1 MLKRC
6 ILNCCYWGF
15 IYIKN
20 ITDFTFHEFYQSGF
34 FSSSLYIFINQ
45 SELSSFGFICFFWYT
60 HLKLPL
66 KIGWQILIILLF
78 GIFFRHD
85 LLNFNVSIYFFYS
98 FTRCQIRLNLIGN
111 DMERQRVRDV
121 SQSFLVEFCID
132 FFMVTMAFMKTVG
145 HTVLENFSTKKV
157 FVSFISIQEWLLV
170 SPFDLIFEVFKY
182 FSSKLKKI
190 INSKAICINFTAIFI
205 NFYFS
210 FLWTNSR
217 VSRNE

>member
-6 ILNCCYWGF
+6 ILNYCYWGF

-20 ITDFTFHEFYQSGF
+20 ITDFTFHEFYQSG
-34 FSSSLYIFINQ
+34 SSSLYIFINL
-45 SELSSFGFICFFWYT
+45 SELSSFNFICFFWYT
-60 HLKLPL
+60 L
-66 KIGWQILIILLF
+66 KIVWQILIILLF

-85 LLNFNVSIYFFYS
+85 LLNLNVSILFFYS

-111 DMERQRVRDV
+111 DMERQRLRDV
-121 SQSFLVEFCID
+121 SQSFLVELCID

-145 HTVLENFSTKKV
+145 RTVLENFSTKKV

-170 SPFDLIFEVFKY
+170 FPFDLIFEIFKY
-182 FSSKLKKI
+182 FSAELKKI
-190 INSKAICINFTAIFI
+190 INSKVICINFTAIFI

-217 VSRNE
+217 VSRNK

>member
-6 ILNCCYWGF
+6 ILNYCYWGF

-20 ITDFTFHEFYQSGF
+20 ITDFTFHEFYQSG
-34 FSSSLYIFINQ
+34 SSSLYIFINQ

-60 HLKLPL
+60 HLKLPH

-145 HTVLENFSTKKV
+145 RRKHCTRKFLYQESFCIIYFNSGVAFG
-157 FVSFISIQEWLLV
+157 VSFWLNIWSL
-170 SPFDLIFEVFKY
+170 
-182 FSSKLKKI
+182 
-190 INSKAICINFTAIFI
+190 
-205 NFYFS
+205 
-210 FLWTNSR
+210 
-217 VSRNE
+217 

>member
-6 ILNCCYWGF
+6 ILNYCYWGF

-20 ITDFTFHEFYQSGF
+20 ITDFTFHEFYQSG
-34 FSSSLYIFINQ
+34 SSSLYIFINQ
-45 SELSSFGFICFFWYT
+45 SELSSFNFICFFWYT

-66 KIGWQILIILLF
+66 KIVWQILIILLF

-85 LLNFNVSIYFFYS
+85 LLNLNVSILFFYS

-111 DMERQRVRDV
+111 DMERQRLRDV
-121 SQSFLVEFCID
+121 SQSFLVELCID

-145 HTVLENFSTKKV
+145 RTVLENFSTKKV

-170 SPFDLIFEVFKY
+170 FPFDLIFEIFKY
-182 FSSKLKKI
+182 FSAELKII
-190 INSKAICINFTAIFI
+190 INSKVICINFTAIFI

-217 VSRNE
+217 VSRNK

>member
-1 MLKRC
+1 M
-6 ILNCCYWGF
+6 
-15 IYIKN
+15 
-20 ITDFTFHEFYQSGF
+20 
-34 FSSSLYIFINQ
+34 
-45 SELSSFGFICFFWYT
+45 SSFGFICFFWYT
-60 HLKLPL
+60 YLKLPH

-121 SQSFLVEFCID
+121 SQSFLVELCID
-132 FFMVTMAFMKTVG
+132 FLMVTMAFMKTVG
-145 HTVLENFSTKKV
+145 HTVQENFSTKKV

>member
-6 ILNCCYWGF
+6 ILNYCYWGF

-20 ITDFTFHEFYQSGF
+20 ITDFTFHEFYQSG
-34 FSSSLYIFINQ
+34 SSSLYIFINQ

-121 SQSFLVEFCID
+121 SQSFLVELCID
-132 FFMVTMAFMKTVG
+132 FLMVTMAFMKTVG

-190 INSKAICINFTAIFI
+190 KLKSNLYYFYS
-205 NFYFS
+205 NFY
-210 FLWTNSR
+210 
-217 VSRNE
+217 

>member
-20 ITDFTFHEFYQSGF
+20 ITDFTFHEFYQSG
-34 FSSSLYIFINQ
+34 SSSLYIFINQ

-121 SQSFLVEFCID
+121 SQSFLVELCID
-132 FFMVTMAFMKTVG
+132 FLMVTMAFMKTVG

-190 INSKAICINFTAIFI
+190 KLKSNLYYFYS
-205 NFYFS
+205 NFY
-210 FLWTNSR
+210 
-217 VSRNE
+217 